1 MNELKEFAEFGLY
14 PWVTKRA
21 ALKLNSAFNAIS
33 TAASKEVVY
42 LEDFLRDARA
52 KALHEDVNQNH
63 FW

>member
-1 MNELKEFAEFGLY
+1 MVPK
-14 PWVTKRA
+14 WA
-21 ALKLNSAFNAIS
+21 ALKLKSMLNAIS

-52 KALHEDVNQNH
+52 KALHEDGNQNH